1 MIERKKLSPEARKET
16 RASESLK
23 ITFFLFFVTFP
34 IKLVCYGLGDRAH
47 IFFSLVWRFGVFWF
61 GVARIGKLCEV
72 AVCWFAVRGLW
83 GRGLLGSRSAVRA
96 AGRARTYSRFAVRGR
111 EPRTLPA

>member
-1 MIERKKLSPEARKET
+1 MN
-16 RASESLK
+16 
-23 ITFFLFFVTFP
+23 FTFP
-34 IKLVCYGLGDRAH
+34 IKLVCYGPGDRAQ

-72 AVCWFAVRGLW
+72 AVCWFAVRVLW
-83 GRGLLGSRSAVRA
+83 GRELLGSRFAVRA

-111 EPRTLPA
+111 EPRTMPA